1 MPIEIRELVIK
12 TRVEDSTPLNP
23 ALPGAAPSSNGNGPA
38 LNASQLENI
47 IAQVLERVMDALKQQ
62 NER

>member
-12 TRVEDSTPLNP
+12 TRVEEPVSTTRQT
-23 ALPGAAPSSNGNGPA
+23 AGAASGNGMDQS
-38 LNASQLENI
+38 LSTQQMETI
-47 IAQVLERVMDALKQQ
+47 IAQVIERVMDALKQQ

>member
-12 TRVEDSTPLNP
+12 TRVEDSASSPKPISEASTGN
-23 ALPGAAPSSNGNGPA
+23 ATGAG
-38 LNASQLENI
+38 LNAQQLENI
-47 IAQVLERVMDALKQQ
+47 IAQVIERVMDALKQQ